1 MQFSESWLRSF
12 VNPSVTTAE
21 LSHLLTMA
29 GLEVE
34 EERRAAPPFS
44 KIVVGEIKS
53 IEKHPDA
60 DKLRICAVDAG
71 TGELLQIVCG
81 APNAAA
87 GLRVPVALVGAEL
100 PPGEDGKPFRIK
112 LGKLRGVESH
122 GMLCS
127 ARELGL
133 SQDHAGLMVLA
144 DDAPI
149 GADIRAWLDLDDTV
163 FVIKLTP
170 DKGHCL
176 SVLGVAREVA
186 AITGAPLQLPAVDAV
201 SVNGNEL
208 LPVNIEASDLCG
220 RFSGRVIRGLNAKA
234 STPAWMKSRL
244 ERAGQ
249 RSLSA
254 LVDISNYVM
263 LELGRPSHVFDLGK
277 IDGGLTVRWGRAG
290 EALKLLNGTTVALDE
305 QVGVIADAHGVEALA
320 GIMGGD
326 STAVSLD
333 TTDVYVECAFWWP
346 DSVRGRA
353 RRFNFSTDAGHR
365 FERGV
370 DPTTNV
376 EHLERVTRLIVD
388 ICGGEATRVSPVED
402 QQPAMPERKPVRMR
416 VARAARILGV
426 DVPAERCAEVF
437 ARLGFAF
444 TEQDGVFE
452 VTPPG
457 ARFDIEI
464 EEDLIEEVARIVG
477 YENIPVRPPVA
488 EQRMRAQPETLRPA
502 HALRRMLAALGYTET
517 VNYAFVEEAWE
528 RDFAGNAEPIRL
540 LNPIAS
546 QMSVMRSTLLGSLVS
561 VLRYNLN
568 RRVER
573 AAVFE
578 LGRVFMRDAN
588 VAGGLDDVI
597 GVAQPLRIGGLIYGS
612 AAPEQWGV
620 AQRPADFFDIK
631 ADVEALCAGSGAL
644 VFERAEHVALHPGR
658 SARVLLDGV
667 AIGWIGELH
676 PKLQQSC
683 ELPAAPVVFE
693 LDVAA
698 LRPQPLPKASIPPRF
713 PPVRRD
719 IAVVVEQSVSAAS
732 ALDCMRQT
740 VAAEGFS
747 EVVRELALF
756 DEYRGKGLLFNEK
769 SLAFKVVLQDTSETL
784 RDERIESVV
793 ARIVAGLEAGIG
805 ARRRA

>member
-44 KIVVGEIKS
+44 KIVVGEIKT

-60 DKLRICAVDAG
+60 DKLRICQVDAG
-71 TGELLQIVCG
+71 TGALLQIVCG

-133 SQDHAGLMVLA
+133 SQDHAGLLELA
-144 DDAPI
+144 GDAPV
-149 GADIRAWLDLDDTV
+149 GEDIRAYLDLDDTV

-186 AITGAPLQLPAVDAV
+186 AITGAPLTLPAIAAV
-201 SVNGNEL
+201 PASFDEKLHVR
-208 LPVNIEASDLCG
+208 VEAGDLCG
-220 RFSGRVIRGLNAKA
+220 RFSGRVIRGLDARA
-234 STPAWMKSRL
+234 PTPAWMKSRL

-249 RSLSA
+249 RSISA

-277 IDGGLTVRWGRAG
+277 ISGGLVVRWAHAG
-290 EALKLLNGTTVALDE
+290 EELKLLNGNTVSLDE
-305 QVGVIADAHGVEALA
+305 SVGVIADAHAVESLA

-326 STAVSLD
+326 ATAVSLD
-333 TTDVYVECAFWWP
+333 TADVYVECAFWWP
-346 DSVRGRA
+346 DSIRGRA
-353 RRFNFSTDAGHR
+353 RRYNFSTDAGHR

-370 DPTTNV
+370 DATTTV
-376 EHLERVTRLIVD
+376 EHLERLTQLLLD
-388 ICGGEATRVSPVED
+388 ICGTDATRIGPVD
-402 QQPAMPERKPVRMR
+402 DHQIALPERKPVRMR

-426 DVPAERCAEVF
+426 AVPAERCAQVF
-437 ARLGFAF
+437 AQLGFTF
-444 TEQDGVFE
+444 TESDGVFE

-477 YENIPVRPPVA
+477 YESIPVRPPVA
-488 EQRMRAQPETLRPA
+488 AQRMRAQPEALRPA
-502 HALRRMLAALGYTET
+502 HALRRALAGLGYVET

-546 QMSVMRSTLLGSLVS
+546 QMSVMRSTLLGSLVG

-568 RRVER
+568 RRAER
-573 AAVFE
+573 VAVFE
-578 LGRVFMRDAN
+578 LGRVFARDAGVADSLTS
-588 VAGGLDDVI
+588 VAGI
-597 GVAQPLRIGGLIYGS
+597 AQPLRIGGLVYGAS
-612 AAPEQWGV
+612 APEQWGV
-620 AQRPADFFDIK
+620 AQRPVDFFDIK
-631 ADVEALCAGSGAL
+631 ADVEALCAGAGA
-644 VFERAEHVALHPGR
+644 VAFERAEHVALHPGR
-658 SARVLLDGV
+658 GARVLLDGV
-667 AIGWIGELH
+667 VIGWIGELH
-676 PKLQQSC
+676 PRLQQAY

-698 LRPQPLPKASIPPRF
+698 LRSQPLPKAALPPRF

-719 IAVVVEQSVSAAS
+719 IAVVVDQAVSASA
-732 ALDCMRQT
+732 ALDCMRKT
-740 VAAEGFS
+740 VASEGFS

-756 DEYRGKGLLFNEK
+756 DEYRGKGLLLNEK
-769 SLAFKVVLQDTSETL
+769 SLAFKVVLQDNSETL

>member
-12 VNPSVTTAE
+12 VNPPVSTAE

-34 EERRAAPPFS
+34 EERPAAPPFS
-44 KIVVGEIKS
+44 KIVVAEIKS

-60 DKLRICAVDAG
+60 DKLRICQVDAG

-87 GLRVPVALVGAEL
+87 GIRIPCALVGAEL

-112 LGKLRGVESH
+112 LGKLRGVASH

-133 SQDHAGLMVLA
+133 SQDHAGLMLLPG
-144 DDAPI
+144 DAPV
-149 GADIRAWLDLDDTV
+149 GEDIRKYLELDDTV

-176 SVLGVAREVA
+176 SLLGIAREVA
-186 AITGAPLQLPAVDAV
+186 AITGAPLNLQAIAAADV
-201 SVNGNEL
+201 SSDEK
-208 LPVNIEASDLCG
+208 LPVRVEAADLCG
-220 RFSGRVIRGLNAKA
+220 RFSGRVIRGLDARA
-234 STPAWMKSRL
+234 PTPQWMKSRL

-249 RSLSA
+249 RSISA

-263 LELGRPSHVFDLGK
+263 LELGRPSHVFDLAK
-277 IDGGLTVRWGRAG
+277 ISGGLVVRWAKAG
-290 EALKLLNGTTVALDE
+290 EELKLLNGSTVSLDE
-305 QVGVIADAHGVEALA
+305 SVGVIADAHGIESLA

-346 DSVRGRA
+346 DSIRGRA
-353 RRFNFSTDAGHR
+353 RRYNFSTDAGHR

-370 DPTTNV
+370 DATTTA
-376 EHLERVTRLIVD
+376 EHLERLTQLLLD
-388 ICGGEATRVSPVED
+388 ICGTDATRVGPVD
-402 QQPAMPERKPVRMR
+402 DHVIALPERKPVRMR

-426 DVPAERCAEVF
+426 EVPAERCAQVF
-437 ARLGFAF
+437 AQLGFSF
-444 TEQDGVFE
+444 TESDGVFE

-457 ARFDIEI
+457 PRFDIEI

-488 EQRMRAQPETLRPA
+488 LQRMRATPETRRPT
-502 HALRRMLAALGYTET
+502 HALRRALAALGYVET

-528 RDFAGNAEPIRL
+528 RDFAGNADPIRL
-540 LNPIAS
+540 VNPIAS
-546 QMSVMRSTLLGSLVS
+546 QMSVMRSSLLGSLVS

-568 RRVER
+568 RRAER
-573 AAVFE
+573 VAVFE
-578 LGRVFMRDAN
+578 LGRVFLRDAAVADGLSS
-588 VAGGLDDVI
+588 VAGI
-597 GVAQPLRIGGLIYGS
+597 AQPLRVGGLVYGPS
-612 AAPEQWGV
+612 APEQWGV
-620 AQRPADFFDIK
+620 AKRPADFFDVK
-631 ADVEALCAGSGAL
+631 ADVEALCAGAGA
-644 VFERAEHVALHPGR
+644 VGFERAEHVALHPGR

-667 AIGWIGELH
+667 AVGFIGELH
-676 PKLQQSC
+676 PKLQQAY
-683 ELPAAPVVFE
+683 ELPVAPVVFE
-693 LDVAA
+693 LDVEA
-698 LRPQPLPKASIPPRF
+698 LRAQPLPKASIPPRF
-713 PPVRRD
+713 QPVRRD
-719 IAVVVEQSVSAAS
+719 LAIVVDQAVSAGS
-732 ALDCMRQT
+732 ALDCMRAT
-740 VAAEGFS
+740 VAKEGFS
-747 EVVRELALF
+747 ELVRELALF
-756 DEYRGKGLLFNEK
+756 DEYRGKGLLLNEK
-769 SLAFKVVLQDTSETL
+769 SLAFRIVLQDNSGTL
-784 RDERIESVV
+784 RDEQIESVV

-805 ARRRA
+805 ARLRA